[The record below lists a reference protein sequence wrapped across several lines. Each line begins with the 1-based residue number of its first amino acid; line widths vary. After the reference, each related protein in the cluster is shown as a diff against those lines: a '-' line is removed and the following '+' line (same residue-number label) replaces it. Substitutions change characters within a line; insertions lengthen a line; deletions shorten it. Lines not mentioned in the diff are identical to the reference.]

1 MAVEIPSGENAYPP
15 RRGIYRPA
23 DYYSSASPERV
34 LPRWAP
40 YGCGAASVL
49 VLIIV
54 FAGGAWLASGG
65 FTQMMDLV
73 FGMTMGEMRGM
84 FAKDVTAAQKAAL
97 EREVESLRQNLR
109 DEKVSVQK
117 IQPLLEAIRKAT
129 DDKKVDRREVEWIT
143 ALAKEINARRKP
155 K

>member
-15 RRGIYRPA
+15 RRRIYRPA

-40 YGCGAASVL
+40 YGCGGASVL

-109 DEKVSVQK
+109 GEKVSVQK
-117 IQPLLEAIRKAT
+117 LQPLLEAIRKAT
-129 DDKKVDRREVEWIT
+129 DDKRVDRREVEWIT
-143 ALAKEINARRKP
+143 ALAKEINAKRKP